1 MKSIMDEF
9 ARYGKPEV
17 IHEDEYW
24 DSQTGLLMCSKC
36 HTPRQKHYEACG
48 NAYCIRIL
56 CKCQK
61 EERDRK
67 EKIRKKQEWLDTVSR
82 NRSLGMTDL
91 SLRKY
96 TFENDLGYNAEM
108 KVAKQYVEHWDEMF
122 ANSRGLLIWGGVGT
136 GKTFMAACIA
146 NALIDQGV
154 PVMMTNFARILNT
167 LTGLYSGDRNEYL
180 DNLNKYPLLILDDLG
195 MERKSEFAQEQVF
208 NVIDRRYSSQKP
220 MIVTTNLTLHELRQP
235 ETLAQARI
243 FDRVRERCV
252 PLCVNGRNLR
262 QELARENM
270 AAAQRVLRPSEPS
283 EPLGEDELLD

>member
-1 MKSIMDEF
+1 MKSIIDEF
-9 ARYGKPEV
+9 ASYGKPEV
-17 IHEDEYW
+17 IRDDEYW
-24 DSQTGLLMCSKC
+24 DSRTGLLMCGKC
-36 HTPRQKHYEACG
+36 HTPRQMHCEACG
-48 NAYCIRIL
+48 STYCVRIL
-56 CKCQK
+56 CQCQEEERNRK
-61 EERDRK
+61 EEKRRN
-67 EKIRKKQEWLDTVSR
+67 QEWMDRISR

-96 TFENDLGYNAEM
+96 TFENDLGYNPEM
-108 KVAKQYVEHWDEMF
+108 KVARQYVQHWDEMF
-122 ANSRGLLIWGGVGT
+122 TNSRGLLIWGGVGT

-146 NALIDQGV
+146 NELIDQGV

-180 DNLNKYPLLILDDLG
+180 DNLNRYPLLVLDDLG

-243 FDRVRERCV
+243 YDRVRERCV

-262 QELARENM
+262 QDLARENM
-270 AAAQRVLRPSEPS
+270 AQAQRILQSSRPAVPM
-283 EPLGEDELLD
+283 

>member
-1 MKSIMDEF
+1 MKSVMDEF
-9 ARYGKPEV
+9 TRYGKPEV
-17 IHEDEYW
+17 IRSDEYW
-24 DSQTGLLMCSKC
+24 DSQAGVLMCSKC

-48 NAYCIRIL
+48 NSYRVRIL
-56 CKCQK
+56 CKCQDEERTRK
-61 EERDRK
+61 EEERRH
-67 EKIRKKQEWLDTVSR
+67 QEWLDTVSR

-96 TFENDLGYNAEM
+96 TFRNDLGYNPEM
-108 KVAKQYVEHWDEMF
+108 KVARQYVQHWDEMLE
-122 ANSRGLLIWGGVGT
+122 NSRGLLIWGGVGT

-154 PVMMTNFARILNT
+154 PVMMTNFARILNR
-167 LTGLYSGDRNEYL
+167 LTDLYSGGRNEYL
-180 DNLNKYPLLILDDLG
+180 DSLNNYPLLILDDLG
-195 MERKSEFAQEQVF
+195 MERKSEFSQEQVF

-235 ETLAQARI
+235 ETLVQARI

-262 QELARENM
+262 QDLAKENM
-270 AAAQRVLRPSEPS
+270 AAAQRVLRPFASP
-283 EPLGEDELLD
+283 EPLEEDELL